1 VGGKRDDIQF
11 ELDQM
16 SASSD
21 VENDLRR
28 LRGEIAASTPKQ
40 LEGSAGGANGDG
52 QTAHG
57 GRAEPTQTQYAPP
70 PPAAQP
76 AGLPA
81 SDLPSANES
90 PQDGEG
96 L

>member
-1 VGGKRDDIQF
+1 
-11 ELDQM
+11 M

-40 LEGSAGGANGDG
+40 LEGSGGGANGDS
-52 QTAHG
+52 QAAHG
-57 GRAEPTQTQYAPP
+57 GQAQQSQTQYAPP

-76 AGLPA
+76 AGLPV
-81 SDLPSANES
+81 SDLPSANEP

-96 L
+96 S